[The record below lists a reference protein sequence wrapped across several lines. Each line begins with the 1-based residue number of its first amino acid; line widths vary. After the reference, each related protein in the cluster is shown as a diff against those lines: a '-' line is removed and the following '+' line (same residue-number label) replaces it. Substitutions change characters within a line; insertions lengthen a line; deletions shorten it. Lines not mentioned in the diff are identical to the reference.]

1 MPLQPPART
10 PILRHS
16 CSEPCFSFKCFKWLL
31 ALSDS
36 VITLS
41 SALSDD
47 DVNVA
52 VGGITVVEDS
62 NAIMLLCDLY
72 DDVYGDLFNVVTDSV
87 NTVLDTIAISTSII
101 IIIMILLMSTA
112 DAADGVNI
120 ATTTGTVTVLIIHV
134 FLSSNAAAA
143 LPACHSLPADE
154 EQVTSNQQC
163 LYGWDHSSDSAG

>member
-41 SALSDD
+41 SALSED

-62 NAIMLLCDLY
+62 NAIILLLCDLY
-72 DDVYGDLFNVVTDSV
+72 DDVYGDLFNVVSDSV
-87 NTVLDTIAISTSII
+87 NTVLDTIAISTII
-101 IIIMILLMSTA
+101 IITWYLILLLMSTA
-112 DAADGVNI
+112 NAVDGVDGVNTTNTTTTTTTV
-120 ATTTGTVTVLIIHV
+120 ATTTTI
-134 FLSSNAAAA
+134 
-143 LPACHSLPADE
+143 SLY
-154 EQVTSNQQC
+154 C
-163 LYGWDHSSDSAG
+163 YL

>member
-72 DDVYGDLFNVVTDSV
+72 DDVYGDLFNVVSDSV
-87 NTVLDTIAISTSII
+87 NTVLDTIAISTSIII

-120 ATTTGTVTVLIIHV
+120 TGTVTVLIIHV
-134 FLSSNAAAA
+134 FLSYNDAAAA
-143 LPACHSLPADE
+143 G
-154 EQVTSNQQC
+154 TSKKQQQ
-163 LYGWDHSSDSAG
+163 H